1 MLQSIEDAEVTAGE
15 IVVWIDFEEK
25 LIETED
31 LDDLIENT
39 VFFCWFSSVVNC
51 ISLFFK
57 TISYLRHFDN

>member
-31 LDDLIENT
+31 LDDVIENT
-39 VFFCWFSSVVNC
+39 VFFC
-51 ISLFFK
+51 
-57 TISYLRHFDN
+57 

>member
-39 VFFCWFSSVVNC
+39 VFFCF
-51 ISLFFK
+51 IFTSL
-57 TISYLRHFDN
+57 